1 MNCQVFIYDD
11 TMAAVNSQTI
21 EVIESD
27 HFGKKIDI
35 KVAQRPLSLA
45 ELKADIT
52 LPSPPEP
59 VVFWVDDTSG
69 LYGATSL
76 GHLNSDKTSR
86 LDVILYSMPAPSG
99 GGGGGGISGGAA
111 WHVQPASDPYPYQ
124 QDYIIAHSDE
134 IESVQGETQS
144 PMMIADYIHQQV
156 ALRKWSDSEALAVRS
171 LVDSAERA
179 LNMPKL
185 DSELRDKLERWC
197 EQLKS
202 LGINIS
208 AQAAQKKLRGGH
220 SQGGAQMMEAG

>member
-11 TMAAVNSQTI
+11 TMTAVNSQKI

-35 KVAQRPLSLA
+35 KMAQRPPSSA
-45 ELKADIT
+45 ELKADIK

-111 WHVQPASDPYPYQ
+111 WHIQPAIDPYQ
-124 QDYIIAHSDE
+124 HDYLIAYPNE
-134 IESVQGETQS
+134 IKSVQGETQS
-144 PMMIADYIHQQV
+144 PMMIANYIDQQV
-156 ALRKWSDSEALAVRS
+156 ALRKWTDSEALAVRS
-171 LVDSAERA
+171 LVDSAARA

-185 DSELRDKLERWC
+185 DSELRHKLERWC

-208 AQAAQKKLRGGH
+208 AKAAEKKIRGGH
-220 SQGGAQMMEAG
+220 SQGGTQMMEAG